1 MTAKVLMIQGTSSG
15 AGKSTLVIALCRIF
29 SDMGYVVSPFK
40 AQNMTSNF
48 YPISNT
54 TKKLARI
61 QAVQAFASRKEPDSR
76 MNPILLEPM
85 GDSWS
90 NVFVNGIYHAR
101 IRANDYYKDFVL
113 KQGLSSVLMNLDELR
128 QENDIILIEGAGSP
142 AEINIAEYD
151 IANMILAEKISAPVI
166 LIADIERGGCFA
178 SIVGTLQL
186 LKPHHCELVKGI
198 VINKF
203 RGDKFILDGA
213 ITTIEK
219 MTKKVVL
226 GIVPRIE
233 FTLPNEDSL
242 DETRIQSPQVSPES
256 LDEQINILASKV
268 KKILDIKNIICNVI
282 GLEPRWM

>member
-1 MTAKVLMIQGTSSG
+1 MIQGTSSG

-113 KQGLSSVLMNLDELR
+113 KQGLSSVLKNLDELR
-128 QENDIILIEGAGSP
+128 QENDVILIEGAGSP

-242 DETRIQSPQVSPES
+242 DETRMQPPQVSPES

-282 GLEPRWM
+282 GLEPKWM